1 MTGDKLAPGER
12 KALIDDHFGRLHTE
26 IARLNPNMVVS
37 IPAWVERAAV
47 LPIAF
52 AQVREDPTV
61 DLAAV
66 KMLGPG
72 ARVLM
77 VASGGCTAAF
87 LAARARL
94 SHLHL
99 VDVNEAQLGLTRLKL
114 HWLVHATQKERSALL
129 GHATMPGDLR
139 TEAVIRS
146 CRTLGIKSRIFGPI
160 ECFANGLD
168 FSGRYEKL
176 FLALQERLSESSDK
190 IKTLL
195 SLSDL
200 KAQRN
205 LLSRGGL
212 GVAIDDAIAVVMRQ
226 ENLVRL
232 FGEAATANRRQS
244 FARHF
249 IERTRWAISHLPAA
263 SNPWLAQV
271 LIGSYQRSK
280 APWLSAKP
288 PVRMPKLSFYQS
300 DLTSAIDRIRGPLDM
315 IHCSNVLDWLTPSQ
329 AATLLSRCLNKLR
342 PGGLIIIRKL
352 NSMLDIPACE
362 PRFQWLA
369 TADRLQRQDRSFFYR
384 SLHLGRK

>member
-1 MTGDKLAPGER
+1 M
-12 KALIDDHFGRLHTE
+12 DDRFLRLHAE
-26 IARLNPNMVVS
+26 EPMLNPNMVVS
-37 IPAWVERAAV
+37 VPAWVERAAV

-52 AQVREDPTV
+52 AQVREDPIV

-72 ARVLM
+72 TRVMM

-87 LAARARL
+87 LAARAQL

-99 VDVNEAQLGLTRLKL
+99 VDLNAAQLGLTRLKL
-114 HWLVHATQKERSALL
+114 HWLANTTQKERSELL
-129 GHATMPGDLR
+129 GHTTMPVDLR
-139 TEAVIRS
+139 IEAVMRS

-168 FSGRYEKL
+168 YSGRYEKL
-176 FLALQERLSESSDK
+176 FAALQERLSEFADNIK
-190 IKTLL
+190 ILL

-205 LLSRGGL
+205 LLSRRGL
-212 GVAIDDAIAVVMRQ
+212 GVAIDDAIAIVMRKN
-226 ENLVRL
+226 NLVRL

-271 LIGSYQRSK
+271 LIGSYQHSK

-288 PVRMPKLSFYQS
+288 PAHLPKFSFYQS
-300 DLTSAIDRIRGPLDM
+300 DLTSAIDRVRGPLDM
-315 IHCSNVLDWLTPSQ
+315 IHCSNVLDWLTPGQ
-329 AATLLSRCLNKLR
+329 AATLLSRCLKKLR
-342 PGGLIIIRKL
+342 PGGLIIIRRL

-369 TADRLQRQDRSFFYR
+369 ADRLQRQDRSFFYR